1 MNMQDE
7 PRDEIFGQ
15 YEWQSWAF
23 GNLREDYDFADVTL
37 AFEDDQQAEAHK
49 VILAGHWAEWGENGV
64 GGRKEHVEEG
74 VTLEEESAEPTT
86 WACFHCYLLWS
97 TSRSR
102 YYLKE
107 GWDIL

>member
-49 VILAGHWAEWGENGV
+49 VILAGHWAEWGENQGCDLEV
-64 GGRKEHVEEG
+64 GKIMYPKIT
-74 VTLEEESAEPTT
+74 TLMSIK
-86 WACFHCYLLWS
+86 
-97 TSRSR
+97 
-102 YYLKE
+102 LK
-107 GWDIL
+107 IMYIFQKIMY